1 MFFFENL
8 FILIFSGFLIICST
22 LSLSTRNIIHAIL
35 YLILSFLA
43 VVFILF
49 LIECDFI
56 AFIFLLIYI
65 GAIAILFLFSV
76 MLLNIKIVNSLKEL
90 FYFFPFSCFVG
101 IFLFL
106 QLFIHFGT
114 RFETTIYSETNEFL
128 DIMYFNWFESIEICF
143 NVKTFGLI
151 LYSYYFIQILLVG
164 FILLLA
170 IIGTVVL
177 TFEKTALKKKDRNQ
191 FLFKQITRTV

>member
-8 FILIFSGFLIICST
+8 FLLIFSGIRST

-76 MLLNIKIVNSLKEL
+76 MLLDIKIVNSLKN
-90 FYFFPFSCFVG
+90 YFIFFHSYCRN
-101 IFLFL
+101 IFLF
-106 QLFIHFGT
+106 
-114 RFETTIYSETNEFL
+114 
-128 DIMYFNWFESIEICF
+128 
-143 NVKTFGLI
+143 
-151 LYSYYFIQILLVG
+151 
-164 FILLLA
+164 
-170 IIGTVVL
+170 
-177 TFEKTALKKKDRNQ
+177 
-191 FLFKQITRTV
+191 

>member
-8 FILIFSGFLIICST
+8 FILIFSGFLLVCAT
-22 LSLSTRNIIHAIL
+22 LSLSTRNIIHAIF

-106 QLFIHFGT
+106 QLFLHFGT
-114 RFETTIYSETNEFL
+114 RFETTIYKETNSINL
-128 DIMYFNWFESIEICF
+128 LYFNWFENIEICF

-151 LYSYYFIQILLVG
+151 LYSYFFIQILIVG

>member
-1 MFFFENL
+1 ML
-8 FILIFSGFLIICST
+8 F
-22 LSLSTRNIIHAIL
+22 
-35 YLILSFLA
+35 
-43 VVFILF
+43 
-49 LIECDFI
+49 
-56 AFIFLLIYI
+56 
-65 GAIAILFLFSV
+65 
-76 MLLNIKIVNSLKEL
+76 NIKIANSLRKL

-101 IFLFL
+101 IFYFYNSLFL
-106 QLFIHFGT
+106 LELVLKLQFIAEQT
-114 RFETTIYSETNEFL
+114 KFL
-128 DIMYFNWFESIEICF
+128 NLMYFNWFESIEICF